1 MAMWTNNV
9 ERMSILSGGNVG
21 IGTTSPIARLDI
33 RGGSDGDIM
42 ISMGTNSVSGILN
55 APANMYINADSSNS
69 SASGL
74 IAFGFN
80 RTGFS
85 GGAETMRLLENG
97 TVGIGTI
104 TPATKLDVRGYIT
117 SDVNSNAVEGGFY
130 LGNSGHGLRRPG
142 GASNDVYLYTT
153 SGNVFIGAAGSTSQ
167 QITVL
172 TGGNVGIGT
181 TNPLTQLHV
190 NNTVGTGL
198 TLSNTVASL
207 YAEMRFQSANSSA
220 YIFKNSTG
228 YTSYGGADALNIFNE
243 GQIALHSSTVSNIMY
258 LTAVGNV
265 GIGNTVP
272 GQKFAVQGEIAKYTT
287 TGIDG
292 TFDNFIKYGYF
303 ADLQAGSATTNR
315 NHSIEGKLTAGGPSD
330 NALRFR
336 VYQGNAAQ
344 DQPPLV
350 VMSLL
355 GNGNVG
361 IGTTTPASLLQVVGA
376 SGLNNGV
383 LNISNTHAAGGV
395 YFPASKI
402 RNTRGDHSFGIVS
415 EFSIGNVGG
424 VDRSSILFYTD
435 DSAHSW
441 QVGQVTSPW
450 GTVDSFGIGYRASN
464 TPSSFSNWPTNYF
477 NVTPTGNVGIGTGT
491 PSQKLQVAGAIA
503 ATLSNVNQVNAVMY
517 NSGTGLFTYV
527 GTGSI
532 VIGTATNADNV
543 YINEDATAADQ
554 PVLFAQNTEAYY
566 PVRGNKTQFTYNP
579 GTNTLTAGTYIET
592 SALKFKEN
600 IVHLTG
606 SLHQVEKLQGVSY
619 NRIGQ
624 DHREIGLI
632 ADEVVKILPELVKY
646 QDGQVYGLS
655 YNRITA
661 VLVEAVKELSDKV
674 KQQEIFIQDLAD
686 RLKKQEDKG

>member
-1 MAMWTNNV
+1 
-9 ERMSILSGGNVG
+9 
-21 IGTTSPIARLDI
+21 
-33 RGGSDGDIM
+33 
-42 ISMGTNSVSGILN
+42 
-55 APANMYINADSSNS
+55 MYINADSSNS

-117 SDVNSNAVEGGFY
+117 SDVNSDAVEGGFY

-153 SGNVFIGAAGSTSQ
+153 LGNVFIGAAGSTSQ

-181 TNPLTQLHV
+181 TSPLTRFHV

-265 GIGNTVP
+265 GIGITTPTAPLDTNGVRIGRNFSIANRATVRLDSNTADYPADVLF
-272 GQKFAVQGEIAKYTT
+272 GHTAAANQTGWDGVYWSVSSRGSSEGNKFYIY
-287 TGIDG
+287 
-292 TFDNFIKYGYF
+292 
-303 ADLQAGSATTNR
+303 R
-315 NHSIEGKLTAGGPSD
+315 AGGNPGGSGEEVIL
-330 NALRFR
+330 AL
-336 VYQGNAAQ
+336 
-344 DQPPLV
+344 QP
-350 VMSLL
+350 
-355 GNGNVG
+355 NGNIG
-361 IGTTTPASLLQVVGA
+361 IST
-376 SGLNNGV
+376 
-383 LNISNTHAAGGV
+383 
-395 YFPASKI
+395 
-402 RNTRGDHSFGIVS
+402 
-415 EFSIGNVGG
+415 
-424 VDRSSILFYTD
+424 
-435 DSAHSW
+435 
-441 QVGQVTSPW
+441 TSP
-450 GTVDSFGIGYRASN
+450 T
-464 TPSSFSNWPTNYF
+464 
-477 NVTPTGNVGIGTGT
+477 
-491 PSQKLQVAGAIA
+491 QKLQVAGAIA
-503 ATLSNVNQVNAVMY
+503 ATLSNVNQANAVMY

-532 VIGTATNADNV
+532 VIGTATNADNIFV
-543 YINEDATAADQ
+543 SEDATNANQ
-554 PVLFAQNTEAYY
+554 PVLFAANTEAYY
-566 PVRGNKTQFTYNP
+566 RARGDKSEFFYNP
-579 GTNTLTAGTYIET
+579 ATNELTAGTYIET

-606 SLHQVEKLQGVSY
+606 SLQQVEKFQGVSY